1 MFGIGSIKD
10 LSSTG
15 EKKANLIEQVHGLGE
30 VTFMAT
36 RIHPLSGPDAQL
48 TDDFVRPQH
57 AARYPFVSGEP

>member
-30 VTFMAT
+30 VSFLVKFSSRCAGHPDPSLVRTGCAT
-36 RIHPLSGPDAQL
+36 N
-48 TDDFVRPQH
+48 
-57 AARYPFVSGEP
+57 